1 MQILKLL
8 VAMCAIVSAQ
18 HDSSKCNSGSTGT
31 EPCCYDLDPFGDET
45 NDGFCND
52 GYDVERI
59 GYCTSEESGSDNFI
73 SWDKYECYPPLVW
86 DSDVDETV
94 GFFGGLIIRWIL
106 LWIVVP
112 IVVCICICVAV
123 CACSKTCCFAQK

>member
-1 MQILKLL
+1 
-8 VAMCAIVSAQ
+8 MCAIVSAQ

-31 EPCCYDLDPFGDET
+31 EPCCRYWGS
-45 NDGFCND
+45 DGWEGSCND
-52 GYDVERI
+52 GYDVESLD
-59 GYCTSEESGSDNFI
+59 GDCTPEESGQSK
-73 SWDKYECYPPLVW
+73 STVWSKYECYPPLVYDGMYDDYASEW
-86 DSDVDETV
+86 DSEMDETV